1 MAYQTFYVI
10 TDWQNLP
17 SQKTALNRTN
27 LLHLENGVKEAD
39 IRIVQLDASKLSM
52 DIANTLV
59 KSVNID
65 TKTGVITV
73 TKLNGAI
80 ETYDL
85 DIERVV
91 TNFDV
96 TDEGVIILTLAD
108 GTEKSVD
115 IAKFINTFKSSAT
128 IAFSM
133 TDREVTARIID
144 GSVTMD
150 KLDPTIQ
157 SEFRQ
162 YMIEAQN
169 ARDAALQYQKFAKR
183 YTIGDSEFEGS
194 ETDNAKYYYE
204 GTKQAAETTVTNAAA
219 AARDAE
225 TATSQAAIA
234 TSKATNAAASAN
246 SAAADAQTASEKAY
260 TATSQATLASQKAQ
274 EAASSER
281 TATTKAAD
289 ALDSANDA
297 KRYAVGGVV
306 AEDAQDNAKYYYEQS
321 QILKN
326 QIDAAA
332 SLVVPQFF
340 IDLETGALMSDKK
353 AQGMRFWL
361 EDGAFY
367 GEVGSEEMEVTA

>member
-1 MAYQTFYVI
+1 MAYQSFYNI

-17 SQKTALNRTN
+17 AQKTALNRTN

-39 IRIVQLDASKLSM
+39 NRIVQLDALKLSM
-52 DIANTLV
+52 EIANTLV
-59 KSVNID
+59 KSVNVD

-96 TDEGVIILTLAD
+96 TDEGIIILTLAD
-108 GTEKSVD
+108 GTEKQVD
-115 IAKFINTFKSSAT
+115 IGKFINTFKSST
-128 IAFSM
+128 TVAFSM
-133 TDREVTARIID
+133 TDREVTATIID
-144 GSVTMD
+144 GSVTMN

-162 YMIEAQN
+162 YMLDAQN

-183 YTIGDSEFEGS
+183 YTIGDAEFEGS

-204 GTKQAAETTVTNAAA
+204 GTKQAAAETVTNATAA
-219 AARDAE
+219 
-225 TATSQAAIA
+225 SQAAGTATEQAGIA
-234 TSKATNAAASAN
+234 TQKATNAAASAN
-246 SAAADAQTASEKAY
+246 SASADAQTAAEKASA
-260 TATSQATLASQKAQ
+260 ATN
-274 EAASSER
+274 
-281 TATTKAAD
+281 KAAEATQAATD
-289 ALDSANDA
+289 ASESANSARKKAGEASGSADNA

-306 AEDAQDNAKYYYEQS
+306 TEDAEDNAKYYCQ
-321 QILKN
+321 QAQKLKD

-332 SLVVPQFF
+332 SLVVPQFYVDF
-340 IDLETGALMSDKK
+340 ETGMLMSDKK

-361 EDGAFY
+361 ENGIFY
-367 GEVGSEEMEVTA
+367 GEAGNTEMEVSV

>member
-52 DIANTLV
+52 EIANTLV
-59 KSVNID
+59 KSVNVD

-128 IAFSM
+128 IAFGM

-162 YMIEAQN
+162 YMIESQN

-246 SAAADAQTASEKAY
+246 SAAADAQTASEKAS

-297 KRYAVGGVV
+297 KRYAVGGVT
-306 AEDAQDNAKYYYEQS
+306 AEDAQDNAKYYCQ
-321 QILKN
+321 QAQKLKD
-326 QIDAAA
+326 QIDNAA
-332 SLVVPQFF
+332 SLVIPQFF

-367 GEVGSEEMEVTA
+367 GEAGSEEMEVTT

>member
-52 DIANTLV
+52 EIANTLV
-59 KSVNID
+59 KSVNVD

-162 YMIEAQN
+162 YMIESQN

-246 SAAADAQTASEKAY
+246 SAAADAQTASEKAS

>member
-59 KSVNID
+59 KSVNVD

-162 YMIEAQN
+162 YMIESQN

-204 GTKQAAETTVTNAAA
+204 GTKQAAGTTITNAAA

-246 SAAADAQTASEKAY
+246 SAAADAQTASEKAS

-274 EAASSER
+274 EAASSEQ

-367 GEVGSEEMEVTA
+367 GEAGSEEMEVTA

>member
-52 DIANTLV
+52 EIANTLV
-59 KSVNID
+59 KSVNVD

-128 IAFSM
+128 IAFGM

-162 YMIEAQN
+162 YMIESQN

-246 SAAADAQTASEKAY
+246 SAAADAQTASEKAS

-367 GEVGSEEMEVTA
+367 GEAGSEEMEVTA

>member
-52 DIANTLV
+52 EIANTLV
-59 KSVNID
+59 KSVNVD
-65 TKTGVITV
+65 AKTGVITV

-128 IAFSM
+128 IAFGM

-162 YMIEAQN
+162 YMIESQN

-246 SAAADAQTASEKAY
+246 SAAADAQTASEKAS
-260 TATSQATLASQKAQ
+260 TVTSQATLASQKAQ

-367 GEVGSEEMEVTA
+367 GEAGSEEMEVTA

>member
-52 DIANTLV
+52 EIANTLV
-59 KSVNID
+59 KSVNVD
-65 TKTGVITV
+65 AKTGVITV

-162 YMIEAQN
+162 YMIESQN

-246 SAAADAQTASEKAY
+246 SAAADAQTASEKAS

-306 AEDAQDNAKYYYEQS
+306 VEDAQDNAKYYYEQS

-367 GEVGSEEMEVTA
+367 GEAGSEEMEVTA

>member
-52 DIANTLV
+52 KIANTLV
-59 KSVNID
+59 KSVNVD
-65 TKTGVITV
+65 AKTGVITV

-162 YMIEAQN
+162 YMIESQN

-246 SAAADAQTASEKAY
+246 SAAADAQTASEKAS

>member
-52 DIANTLV
+52 EIANTLV
-59 KSVNID
+59 KSVNVD

-162 YMIEAQN
+162 YMIESQN

-246 SAAADAQTASEKAY
+246 SAAADAQTASEKASA
-260 TATSQATLASQKAQ
+260 ATSQATLASQKAQ

-281 TATTKAAD
+281 TATTKATD

-367 GEVGSEEMEVTA
+367 GEAGSEEMEVTA

>member
-52 DIANTLV
+52 EIANTLV
-59 KSVNID
+59 KSVNVD

-128 IAFSM
+128 IAFGM

-162 YMIEAQN
+162 YMIESQN

-246 SAAADAQTASEKAY
+246 SAAADAQTASEKAS
-260 TATSQATLASQKAQ
+260 TATSQATLASRKAQ

-367 GEVGSEEMEVTA
+367 GEAGSEEMEVTA

>member
-52 DIANTLV
+52 EIANTLV
-59 KSVNID
+59 KSVNVD

-128 IAFSM
+128 IAFGM
-133 TDREVTARIID
+133 TDREVTAWIID

-162 YMIEAQN
+162 YMIESQN

-246 SAAADAQTASEKAY
+246 SAAADAQTASEKAS

-297 KRYAVGGVV
+297 KRYAVGGVT
-306 AEDAQDNAKYYYEQS
+306 AEDAQDNAKYYCQ
-321 QILKN
+321 QAQKLKD
-326 QIDAAA
+326 QIDNAA
-332 SLVVPQFF
+332 SLVIPQFF

-367 GEVGSEEMEVTA
+367 GEAGSEEMEVTA

>member
-52 DIANTLV
+52 EIANTLV
-59 KSVNID
+59 KSVNVD

-162 YMIEAQN
+162 YMIESQN

-246 SAAADAQTASEKAY
+246 SAAADAQTASEKASA
-260 TATSQATLASQKAQ
+260 ATSQATLASQKAQ

-326 QIDAAA
+326 QIDATA

-367 GEVGSEEMEVTA
+367 GEAGSEEMEVTA

>member
-52 DIANTLV
+52 EIANTLV
-59 KSVNID
+59 KSVNVD

-128 IAFSM
+128 IAFGM

-162 YMIEAQN
+162 YMIESQN

-219 AARDAE
+219 AARGAE

-246 SAAADAQTASEKAY
+246 SAAADAQTASEKAS

-367 GEVGSEEMEVTA
+367 GEAGSEEMEVTA

>member
-52 DIANTLV
+52 EIANTLV
-59 KSVNID
+59 KSVNVD

-128 IAFSM
+128 IAFGM

-162 YMIEAQN
+162 YMIESQN

-234 TSKATNAAASAN
+234 TSKATNAAVSAN
-246 SAAADAQTASEKAY
+246 SAAADAQTASEKAS
-260 TATSQATLASQKAQ
+260 TATSQATLTSQKAQ

-367 GEVGSEEMEVTA
+367 GEAGSEEMEVTA

>member
-52 DIANTLV
+52 EIANTLV
-59 KSVNID
+59 KSVNVD
-65 TKTGVITV
+65 AKTGVITV

-162 YMIEAQN
+162 YMIESQN

-246 SAAADAQTASEKAY
+246 SAAADAQTASEKASA
-260 TATSQATLASQKAQ
+260 ATSQATLASQKAQ

-361 EDGAFY
+361 EDGAFS
-367 GEVGSEEMEVTA
+367 GEAGSEAMAVPA

>member
-52 DIANTLV
+52 KIANTLV
-59 KSVNID
+59 KSVNVD
-65 TKTGVITV
+65 AKTGVITV

-162 YMIEAQN
+162 YMIESQN

-246 SAAADAQTASEKAY
+246 SAAADAQTASEKAS

-340 IDLETGALMSDKK
+340 IDLETGALMSDTK

-367 GEVGSEEMEVTA
+367 GEAGSEEMEVTA

>member
-52 DIANTLV
+52 EIANTLV
-59 KSVNID
+59 KSVNVD

-128 IAFSM
+128 IAFGM

-162 YMIEAQN
+162 YMIESQN

-246 SAAADAQTASEKAY
+246 SAAADAQTASEKAS

-321 QILKN
+321 RILKN

-367 GEVGSEEMEVTA
+367 GEAGSEEMEVTA

>member
-52 DIANTLV
+52 EIANTLV
-59 KSVNID
+59 KSVNVD
-65 TKTGVITV
+65 AKTGVITV

-162 YMIEAQN
+162 YMIESQN

-246 SAAADAQTASEKAY
+246 SAAADAQTASEKAS

-297 KRYAVGGVV
+297 KRYAVGGVT
-306 AEDAQDNAKYYYEQS
+306 AEDAQDNAKYYCQ
-321 QILKN
+321 QAQKLKD
-326 QIDAAA
+326 QIDNAA
-332 SLVVPQFF
+332 SLVIPQFF

-367 GEVGSEEMEVTA
+367 GEAGSEEMEVTA

>member
-39 IRIVQLDASKLSM
+39 IRIVQMDASKLSM
-52 DIANTLV
+52 EIANTLV
-59 KSVNID
+59 KSVNVD

-128 IAFSM
+128 IAFGM

-162 YMIEAQN
+162 YMIESQN

-183 YTIGDSEFEGS
+183 YTIGDAEFEGS

-246 SAAADAQTASEKAY
+246 SAAADAQTASEKAS

-326 QIDAAA
+326 QVDAAA

-367 GEVGSEEMEVTA
+367 GEAGSEEMEVTA

>member
-52 DIANTLV
+52 KIANTLV
-59 KSVNID
+59 KSVNVD
-65 TKTGVITV
+65 AKTGVITV

-162 YMIEAQN
+162 YMIESQN

-246 SAAADAQTASEKAY
+246 SAAADAQTASEKAS

-340 IDLETGALMSDKK
+340 IDLETGALMSNKK

-367 GEVGSEEMEVTA
+367 GEAGSEEMEVTA

>member
-52 DIANTLV
+52 EIANTLV
-59 KSVNID
+59 KSVNVD

-128 IAFSM
+128 IAFGM

-162 YMIEAQN
+162 YMIESQN

-246 SAAADAQTASEKAY
+246 SAAADAQTASEKAS

-332 SLVVPQFF
+332 SLVVPRFF

-367 GEVGSEEMEVTA
+367 GEAGSEEMEVTA

>member
-39 IRIVQLDASKLSM
+39 IRIVQMDASKLSM
-52 DIANTLV
+52 EIANTLV
-59 KSVNID
+59 KSVNVD

-128 IAFSM
+128 IAFGM

-162 YMIEAQN
+162 YMIESQN

-246 SAAADAQTASEKAY
+246 SAAADAQTASEKAS

-274 EAASSER
+274 EAASSEQ
-281 TATTKAAD
+281 TATTKATD
-289 ALDSANDA
+289 ALGSANDA

-367 GEVGSEEMEVTA
+367 GEAGSEEMEVTA

>member
-52 DIANTLV
+52 EIANTLV
-59 KSVNID
+59 KSVKVD
-65 TKTGVITV
+65 AKTGVITV

-162 YMIEAQN
+162 YMIESQN

-246 SAAADAQTASEKAY
+246 SAAADAQTASEKAS

-367 GEVGSEEMEVTA
+367 GEAGSEEMEVTA

>member
-39 IRIVQLDASKLSM
+39 IRIVQMDASKLSM
-52 DIANTLV
+52 EIANTLV
-59 KSVNID
+59 KSVNVD

-80 ETYDL
+80 ETYEL

-128 IAFSM
+128 IAFGM

-162 YMIEAQN
+162 YMIESQN

-246 SAAADAQTASEKAY
+246 SAAADAQTASEKAS

-367 GEVGSEEMEVTA
+367 GEAGSEEMEVTA

>member
-52 DIANTLV
+52 EIANTLV
-59 KSVNID
+59 KSVNVD

-162 YMIEAQN
+162 YMIESQN

-246 SAAADAQTASEKAY
+246 SAAADAQTASEKASA
-260 TATSQATLASQKAQ
+260 ATSQATLASQKAQ

-367 GEVGSEEMEVTA
+367 GEAGSEEMEVTA

>member
-52 DIANTLV
+52 EIANTLV
-59 KSVNID
+59 KSVNVD
-65 TKTGVITV
+65 AKTGVITV

-162 YMIEAQN
+162 YMIESQN

-246 SAAADAQTASEKAY
+246 SAAADAQTASEKAS

-340 IDLETGALMSDKK
+340 IDLETGALMSNKK

-367 GEVGSEEMEVTA
+367 GEAGSEEMEVTA

>member
-52 DIANTLV
+52 EIANTLV
-59 KSVNID
+59 KSVNVD
-65 TKTGVITV
+65 AKTGVITV

-128 IAFSM
+128 IAFSI

-162 YMIEAQN
+162 YMIESQN

-246 SAAADAQTASEKAY
+246 SAAADAQTASEKAS

-367 GEVGSEEMEVTA
+367 GEAGSEEMEVTA

>member
-52 DIANTLV
+52 EIANTLV
-59 KSVNID
+59 KSVNVD

-73 TKLNGAI
+73 TKLNGTI

-162 YMIEAQN
+162 YMIESQN

-246 SAAADAQTASEKAY
+246 SAAADAQTASEKAS

-297 KRYAVGGVV
+297 KRYAVGGVT
-306 AEDAQDNAKYYYEQS
+306 AEDAQDNAKYYCQ
-321 QILKN
+321 QAQKLKD
-326 QIDAAA
+326 QIDNAA
-332 SLVVPQFF
+332 SLVIPQFF

-367 GEVGSEEMEVTA
+367 GEAGSEEMEVTT

>member
-27 LLHLENGVKEAD
+27 LLHLENDVKEAD

-52 DIANTLV
+52 EIANTLV
-59 KSVNID
+59 KSVNVD

-128 IAFSM
+128 IAFDM
-133 TDREVTARIID
+133 TNREVTAQIID
-144 GSVTMD
+144 NSITMN
-150 KLDPTIQ
+150 KLNPTIQ

-162 YMIEAQN
+162 YMIESQN

-204 GTKQAAETTVTNAAA
+204 GTKQAAETTITNAAA
-219 AARDAE
+219 AAQDAE

-246 SAAADAQTASEKAY
+246 SAAANAQTTSEKAS

-274 EAASSER
+274 EAASSEQ

-289 ALDSANDA
+289 ALDNTNDA
-297 KRYAVGGVV
+297 KRYAVGGIT
-306 AEDAQDNAKYYYEQS
+306 AENTQDNAKYYCQ
-321 QILKN
+321 QAQKLKD
-326 QIDAAA
+326 QIDNAA
-332 SLVVPQFF
+332 SLIIPQFF

-367 GEVGSEEMEVTA
+367 GEAGSEEMEITA

>member
-52 DIANTLV
+52 KIANTLV
-59 KSVNID
+59 KSVNVD

-73 TKLNGAI
+73 TKLNGSI

-162 YMIEAQN
+162 YMIESQN

-246 SAAADAQTASEKAY
+246 SAAADAQTASEKAS

-367 GEVGSEEMEVTA
+367 GEAGSEEMEVTA

>member
-52 DIANTLV
+52 EIANTLV
-59 KSVNID
+59 KSVNVD
-65 TKTGVITV
+65 AKTGVITV

-162 YMIEAQN
+162 YMIESQN

-246 SAAADAQTASEKAY
+246 SAAADAQTASEKAS

-297 KRYAVGGVV
+297 KRYAVGGVT
-306 AEDAQDNAKYYYEQS
+306 AEDAQDNAKYYCQ
-321 QILKN
+321 QAQKLKD
-326 QIDAAA
+326 QIDNAA
-332 SLVVPQFF
+332 SLVIPQFF

-367 GEVGSEEMEVTA
+367 GEAGSEEMEVTT

>member
-52 DIANTLV
+52 EIANTLV
-59 KSVNID
+59 KSVNVD

-96 TDEGVIILTLAD
+96 TDEGIIILTLAD
-108 GTEKSVD
+108 GTEKQVD
-115 IAKFINTFKSSAT
+115 IGKFINTFKSSAT
-128 IAFSM
+128 VAFSM
-133 TDREVTARIID
+133 TDREVTATIID

-150 KLDPTIQ
+150 KLDPSIQ

-162 YMIEAQN
+162 YMLDAQN
-169 ARDAALQYQKFAKR
+169 ARDAALQYEKFAKR
-183 YTIGDSEFEGS
+183 YTIGDAEFEGS

-204 GTKQAAETTVTNAAA
+204 GTKQAAAETVTNATAA
-219 AARDAE
+219 
-225 TATSQAAIA
+225 SQAAGTATEQAGIA
-234 TSKATNAAASAN
+234 TQKATNAAASAN
-246 SAAADAQTASEKAY
+246 SASADAQTAAEKASA
-260 TATSQATLASQKAQ
+260 ATN
-274 EAASSER
+274 
-281 TATTKAAD
+281 KAAEATQAATD
-289 ALDSANDA
+289 ASESANSARKKAGEASGSADNA

-306 AEDAQDNAKYYYEQS
+306 TEDAEDNAKYYCQ
-321 QILKN
+321 QAQKLKD

-332 SLVVPQFF
+332 SLVVPHFYVDF
-340 IDLETGALMSDKK
+340 ETGMLMSDKK

-361 EDGAFY
+361 ENGIFY
-367 GEVGSEEMEVTA
+367 GEAGNTEMEVSV

>member
-52 DIANTLV
+52 EIANTLV
-59 KSVNID
+59 KSVNVD

-128 IAFSM
+128 IAFGM
-133 TDREVTARIID
+133 TDREVTAQIID

-162 YMIEAQN
+162 YMIESQN

-246 SAAADAQTASEKAY
+246 SAAADAQTASEKAS

-281 TATTKAAD
+281 IATTKAAD

-367 GEVGSEEMEVTA
+367 GEAGSEEMEVTA

>member
-52 DIANTLV
+52 EIANTLV
-59 KSVNID
+59 KSVNVD

-128 IAFSM
+128 IAFGM

-162 YMIEAQN
+162 YMIESQN

-183 YTIGDSEFEGS
+183 YTIGDPEFEGS

-246 SAAADAQTASEKAY
+246 SAAADAQTASEKAS

-281 TATTKAAD
+281 TATTKATD

-367 GEVGSEEMEVTA
+367 GEAGSEEMEVTA

>member
-52 DIANTLV
+52 EIANTLV
-59 KSVNID
+59 KSVNVD

-128 IAFSM
+128 IAFGM

-162 YMIEAQN
+162 YMIESQN

-246 SAAADAQTASEKAY
+246 SAAADAQTASEKAS

-281 TATTKAAD
+281 TATAKAAD

>member
-52 DIANTLV
+52 EIANTLV
-59 KSVNID
+59 KSVNVD

-128 IAFSM
+128 IAFGM

-162 YMIEAQN
+162 YMIESQN

-219 AARDAE
+219 AARGAE

-246 SAAADAQTASEKAY
+246 SAAADAQTASEKAS

-361 EDGAFY
+361 EDGALY
-367 GEVGSEEMEVTA
+367 GEAGSEEMEVTA